1 MRYALFFGKSQT
13 LRSTLVIVSV
23 RPLLRC
29 PVAVGT
35 STFVIVQAAR
45 KRITISAPLVVQFI
59 PVSSSLSLMRFRQ
72 APRGRGFP
80 EKMWPPLRVF
90 RHAEPACASHADR
103 LDPASSLKGDA
114 LQPHIN
120 PDSDKNFGNWY
131 KQLPARPGGNSTG
144 FAITYFEAA
153 LPRQKTVDFLTW
165 SFHLTMMIY
174 TRRIL

>member
-1 MRYALFFGKSQT
+1 MHIGTRGAWIETYQNQVK
-13 LRSTLVIVSV
+13 RVSV
-23 RPLLRC
+23 PSPL
-29 PVAVGT
+29 A
-35 STFVIVQAAR
+35 
-45 KRITISAPLVVQFI
+45 
-59 PVSSSLSLMRFRQ
+59 
-72 APRGRGFP
+72 RGRGFP
-80 EKMWPPLRVF
+80 EKTWRPLRAF
-90 RHAEPACASHADR
+90 RHAGPACASHADR

-131 KQLPARPGGNSTG
+131 KQLPARPGGSSTG

-153 LPRQKTVDFLTW
+153 LPRQKPVDFLTW

>member
-1 MRYALFFGKSQT
+1 MKPTNDRQDACPTMS
-13 LRSTLVIVSV
+13 
-23 RPLLRC
+23 PL
-29 PVAVGT
+29 A
-35 STFVIVQAAR
+35 
-45 KRITISAPLVVQFI
+45 
-59 PVSSSLSLMRFRQ
+59 
-72 APRGRGFP
+72 RGRGFP
-80 EKMWPPLRVF
+80 EKMWPPLRAF
-90 RHAEPACASHADR
+90 RHAGPACASHADR

-131 KQLPARPGGNSTG
+131 KQLPARPGGSSTG

-153 LPRQKTVDFLTW
+153 LPRQKPVDFLTW